1 MRALSTIFLAL
12 GALPGAE
19 EAAGPAAVFRHG
31 PSEIFWVPTLEQGL
45 AMARVTGRPLFVMG
59 YSLVPNGSTYT
70 KLGEE
75 YCTGVF

>member
-1 MRALSTIFLAL
+1 MISLLAIGL
-12 GALPGAE
+12 VLAALPPKDTTAS
-19 EAAGPAAVFRHG
+19 APPARHG

-45 AMARVTGRPLFVMG
+45 AMARATGRPLFVMG